1 MSRTENERARIDEQ
15 LIEYLDEREA
25 DGTAD
30 WTIRSHRNRLSK
42 FVGWCEG
49 EGVEFLDEL
58 EPTHI
63 RGFKQWRQETLNSK
77 SSVKTQMDTLRVFV
91 KWCEDY
97 NLLPGEFH
105 KSVRSPSLEYGENV
119 RDESI
124 STGRCERIMERLES
138 YHYAS
143 REHVVFAL
151 AFHGTLRRGSIHSLD
166 VSDVQRGEGRLRL
179 RHRPSDGTR
188 LKNKIRSERVIN
200 VSDEVMGLLC
210 DWIDD
215 QRPEVTDEEGREPL
229 VSTKSGRAHLN
240 TIASDIYY
248 VSKPAFVGEDCGC
261 EREDEDEGW
270 CESSNR
276 TDAYKCE
283 SSVSPHTVRGAAIT
297 HHLDE
302 GWLIDMVADRA
313 DNSADVIRE
322 HYDNA
327 DEDEQAERRAEF
339 MDLLEDS
346 DDEDEDED
354 DDEGAA
360 ASVSV

>member
-1 MSRTENERARIDEQ
+1 M
-15 LIEYLDEREA
+15 
-25 DGTAD
+25 G
-30 WTIRSHRNRLSK
+30 
-42 FVGWCEG
+42 
-49 EGVEFLDEL
+49 
-58 EPTHI
+58 
-63 RGFKQWRQETLNSK
+63 
-77 SSVKTQMDTLRVFV
+77 
-91 KWCEDY
+91 
-97 NLLPGEFH
+97 
-105 KSVRSPSLEYGENV
+105 
-119 RDESI
+119 
-124 STGRCERIMERLES
+124 RLES

-151 AFHGTLRRGSIHSLD
+151 AYHGTLRRGSIHSLD
-166 VSDVQRGEGRLRL
+166 VSDVKRGEGRLKL

-188 LKNKIRSERVIN
+188 LKNKKRSERVIN
-200 VSDEVMGLLC
+200 VSDGVMRVLG

-215 QRPEVTDEEGREPL
+215 QRPEVTDEEGRRPL
-229 VSTKSGRAHLN
+229 VSTQSGRAHLN

-248 VSKPAFVGEDCGC
+248 VTKPLFVGDECGC
-261 EREDEDEGW
+261 EGGEYT

-339 MDLLEDS
+339 MELLEDDDADE
-346 DDEDEDED
+346 DDEDDED
-354 DDEGAA
+354 DDEDSGVK
-360 ASVSV
+360 VSV